1 MFSLVEDSVRT
12 LVKIGRALC
21 CPFCVIV
28 LALKDTCSRNKIAL
42 HALIDVQ
49 SSLLCGLLQCLCP
62 ASRACFAS
70 EHCLERVGA
79 ASENLMKPLLRYYDV

>member
-12 LVKIGRALC
+12 LVKIGRARC
-21 CPFCVIV
+21 SPFCVIV
-28 LALKDTCSRNKIAL
+28 LALEDMCSRNKIAL

-49 SSLLCGLLQCLCP
+49 SSLLCALLQCLCP
-62 ASRACFAS
+62 ASRVRFAS

-79 ASENLMKPLLRYYDV
+79 ASRHRVKPLL

>member
-28 LALKDTCSRNKIAL
+28 LALKDTCSRNNIAL
-42 HALIDVQ
+42 HARNDVQ
-49 SSLLCGLLQCLCP
+49 SSLLCALLQCLCP
-62 ASRACFAS
+62 ASRVRFEF
-70 EHCLERVGA
+70 EHCPERVGA
-79 ASENLMKPLLRYYDV
+79 ASRHRVKPLL